1 MIMTS
6 RDVVVN
12 LTRDTERA
20 LAELVS
26 LAGEYTSR
34 IHLSCQDKRVNAKS
48 IMGVMTL
55 VSFSG
60 DAITVTAEG
69 SDEEE
74 AVEAISEF
82 FAG

>member
-1 MIMTS
+1 MIS

-12 LTRDTERA
+12 LTHDTERA
-20 LAELVS
+20 MAELVS
-26 LAGEYTSR
+26 LAGEFTSR
-34 IHLSCQDKRVNAKS
+34 IHLSYQNKWVNAKS

-55 VSFSG
+55 VSYSG

-69 SDEEE
+69 SDEKE
-74 AVEAISEF
+74 AVEAISSF

>member
-1 MIMTS
+1 M
-6 RDVVVN
+6 
-12 LTRDTERA
+12 
-20 LAELVS
+20 AELVS

-34 IHLSCQDKRVNAKS
+34 IHLNCQNKRINAKS

-55 VSFSG
+55 VSYSG

-74 AVEAISEF
+74 AVEAISTF

>member
-1 MIMTS
+1 MTS
-6 RDVVVN
+6 RNVVVN
-12 LTRDTERA
+12 LAHDTERA
-20 LAELVS
+20 MAELVS
-26 LAGEYTSR
+26 LAGEFTSR
-34 IHLSCQDKRVNAKS
+34 IHLNCQDKRVNAKS

-55 VSFSG
+55 VSYSG

-74 AVEAISEF
+74 AVEAISTF

>member
-1 MIMTS
+1 MTS
-6 RDVVVN
+6 RNVVVN
-12 LTRDTERA
+12 LAHDTERA
-20 LAELVS
+20 MAELVS

-34 IHLSCQDKRVNAKS
+34 IHLNCQNKRINAKS

-55 VSFSG
+55 VSYSG

-74 AVEAISEF
+74 AVEAISTF

>member
-1 MIMTS
+1 MAS

-12 LTRDTERA
+12 LSQDTERA

-26 LAGEYTSR
+26 LASEFSSR
-34 IHLSCQDKRVNAKS
+34 IHLSGQNKRVNAKS

-60 DAITVTAEG
+60 DPITVIAEG
-69 SDEEE
+69 EDEEQ
-74 AVEAISEF
+74 AVDAIAAF